1 MATENI
7 DKILNKLEAKLTL
20 LKSNKK
26 NLQYWEDHGDG
37 GFWRDL
43 TEEAAAKF
51 ADDEWD
57 LCDLQVGEL
66 YYLVATDVG
75 LRILNKNEYE
85 TYMGDTKVLYQG
97 SYQACKNFAKVD

>member
-1 MATENI
+1 MGTENI
-7 DKILNKLEAKLTL
+7 DNILNKLEAKLTL

-43 TEEAAAKF
+43 TEEKAAQF
-51 ADDEWD
+51 ANDDWD

-66 YYLVATDVG
+66 FFLVTTPDGIKIVS
-75 LRILNKNEYE
+75 E
-85 TYMGDTKVLYQG
+85 TEKALLPEFNVLYQG
-97 SYQACKNFAKVD
+97 SKQACKNFIKVD